1 MRVGMVTSYEPLGGD
16 RRRLSDIMG
25 EIETPRDMM
34 CMHDL
39 FVGVCMCVFL
49 RHSTLHSAL
58 LHPLMVLAEE
68 VIHKQ
73 IRNSR

>member
-1 MRVGMVTSYEPLGGD
+1 
-16 RRRLSDIMG
+16 MG